1 MKIFFEEY
9 HYAKDVVEGNIP
21 NHFIS
26 PLKNGQVK
34 IPYVGYSYSRDIGD
48 TVFVLPKVFINK
60 DGKAFGE
67 FLPEGIVD
75 TNKEDNPLLTSKSK
89 YYDEIFNLST
99 WIYRAIARYRDD
111 CSEENISEFVDVLD
125 VQSNKGG
132 KSITWIEIILRLVRF
147 SREHQNLFTFIA
159 RMNSQGNNKI
169 HWNKTI
175 NRVVPMMQDE
185 TPIYMRFINKKKTIN
200 FDEDLLVLFYSVL
213 EYLSERYRFK
223 VVRNINFPVDTRW
236 IQRLIDSQK
245 GTRLLRSIRKKYF
258 KDELVELWNL
268 LYMFFERSQYVA
280 GKGTHHEALMIRN
293 FNLVF
298 EAMIDALISDDTK
311 KKRND
316 LKDQPDGKIV
326 DHIYRYES
334 LMSREDEIY
343 YIGDSKY
350 YQEKNDE
357 GEHSIFKQFTYA
369 KNVIQMNMDI
379 FKPKKDEII
388 GRSNYFDPNTEGYNV
403 TPNFFIR
410 GFVNS
415 EKINYS
421 DAELNPVLNADG
433 SIKVERR
440 QHHANRIFDRDT
452 LFVQKYN
459 INFLYVLSAYATNS
473 TDESLKKNIQ
483 DKFRQNLLS
492 WLADNYRFFV
502 IKPRNND
509 LKTVLDKHFR
519 TLLGKVYSFD
529 KSSVILGLQSK
540 GIDEKDSANIESD
553 LFKVYT
559 EIQADFEFYRY
570 DVIKAEIGEL
580 YTGERIERIDDDEA
594 IVDYIREL
602 MRFNPQLFNQN
613 IWVNLIELFGK
624 KYWGMNDKEW
634 LKLIQDYKFEQSS
647 ADAPKLAADEKEDDD
662 IDFPVF

>member
-34 IPYVGYSYSRDIGD
+34 IPYVGYSYSKDVGD

-67 FLPEGIVD
+67 FLPEVIVD
-75 TNKEDNPLLTSKSK
+75 TNNEDNPLLTSKSK
-89 YYDEIFNLST
+89 YFDEVFNLST
-99 WIYRAIARYRDD
+99 WIYRAIARYRED

-125 VQSNKGG
+125 VQSSKGG

-147 SREHQNLFTFIA
+147 AKEHQNLFTFIA

-175 NRVVPMMQDE
+175 NRVVPMMQDDS
-185 TPIYMRFINKKKTIN
+185 PIYMRFINKKKTIN
-200 FDEDLLVLFYSVL
+200 FDEELLVLFYSVL
-213 EYLSERYRFK
+213 EYLREIYHFK
-223 VVRNINFPVDTRW
+223 IVRNINFPVDTRW
-236 IQRLIDSQK
+236 IQRLIDSKK

-268 LYMFFERSQYVA
+268 LYMFFDRSELAA
-280 GKGTHHEALMIRN
+280 GKGTHEEALMIRN

-311 KKRND
+311 TKRND

-334 LMSREDEIY
+334 LMNREDEIF

-350 YQEKNDE
+350 YQEKNEE
-357 GEHSIFKQFTYA
+357 GTHSIFKQFTYA

-379 FKPKKDEII
+379 FEPDKNKKEI
-388 GRSNYFDPNTEGYNV
+388 GRPNYYDPKTEGYNV
-403 TPNFFIR
+403 SPNFFIR

-415 EKINYS
+415 EKIDYT
-421 DAELNPVLNADG
+421 DVELNPALN
-433 SIKVERR
+433 KVERR
-440 QHHANRIFDRDT
+440 QHHTNRIFDRDT
-452 LFVQKYN
+452 LFVLKYN
-459 INFLYVLSAYATNS
+459 INFLYVLSAYAANS

-483 DKFRQNLLS
+483 AKFRQNLLS
-492 WLADNYRFFV
+492 WLADYYHFFV
-502 IKPRNND
+502 ITPIKED
-509 LKTVLDKHFR
+509 LETMLNKHFK
-519 TLLGKVYSFD
+519 TLLGKVYSYND
-529 KSSVILGLQSK
+529 SSVILGLQSK
-540 GIDEKDSANIESD
+540 KIDEKDSDNFEKD
-553 LFKVYT
+553 LIKIYNAIH
-559 EIQADFEFYRY
+559 EDFEFQRY
-570 DVIKAEIGEL
+570 DIIKAEIGDL
-580 YTGERIERIDDDEA
+580 YTGEIIAVSDGR
-594 IVDYIREL
+594 
-602 MRFNPQLFNQN
+602 
-613 IWVNLIELFGK
+613 
-624 KYWGMNDKEW
+624 
-634 LKLIQDYKFEQSS
+634 
-647 ADAPKLAADEKEDDD
+647 
-662 IDFPVF
+662 